1 MTYLRVSLA
10 AMIVW
15 APLTQAG
22 VMFSPKISIESQGYE
37 TDFTSGDYVSAG
49 GGFTVFNQ
57 DGWFLDAE
65 FFRNNGDSRVV
76 GEVTREETTLTVG
89 KSLGNGLSVFGGY
102 KIARSIGVDEL
113 TSTLIN
119 VKEIEIDTDGV
130 FLGVSKGVSVSDSG
144 SLSFAGAISPMS
156 ARITQEDNN
165 TGDDIV
171 TTGSAVGMSLSGSY
185 NHMLTKQWVSSIGYK
200 FQKFSYGTN
209 IGDETV
215 TALFG
220 KLAYRF

>member
-1 MTYLRVSLA
+1 MKCFRFSLA
-10 AMIVW
+10 VLAMCGPVS
-15 APLTQAG
+15 QAE
-22 VMFSPKISIESQGYE
+22 VVFSPKISIESQSYE

-102 KIARSIGVDEL
+102 KIARSIGVDEI

-130 FLGVSKGVSVSDSG
+130 FLGVSKGISVSESG

-185 NHMLTKQWVSSIGYK
+185 NHMLTKQWVSSLGYK
-200 FQKFSYGTN
+200 FQKFSYGDA

-220 KLAYRF
+220 KLSYRF